1 MLNEKPLDDFDWKSR
16 LEELDSLP
24 GESTWEKHE
33 TWEKLHKRLH
43 GNSNPRNAAWHWM
56 AASCLLFILILPL
69 RNNTKAPLVVKIK
82 NNTNKSDV
90 PVARSLSLPMK
101 KNDPAI
107 SGIIEK
113 RQTEKK
119 VSGKLLNT
127 DHHFTASG
135 NNHKPE
141 VYITVNPA
149 VKEPEQIVKTVAP
162 VDTTI
167 TKTSPIFVKKK
178 LRVIHI
184 NELGQPVEE
193 NNKYDRYVDHQP
205 FYRRLTNQNA
215 FYDSPVSAH
224 SFTNDLLKIKLTPQ
238 N

>member
-1 MLNEKPLDDFDWKSR
+1 MLNEKPLDDFDWKSI

-24 GESTWEKHE
+24 GESTWVKHE

-43 GNSNPRNAAWHWM
+43 GNNSPRNAVWYWM
-56 AASCLLFILILPL
+56 VASCLLLILILPL

-82 NNTNKSDV
+82 SNPNKGSV

-119 VSGKLLNT
+119 VSGKLLNN
-127 DHHFTASG
+127 DHHFTAS
-135 NNHKPE
+135 NNNKKPE
-141 VYITVNPA
+141 VYITVSPA
-149 VKEPEQIVKTVAP
+149 VKEPEQIVKTVVP
-162 VDTTI
+162 IDTIVTMA
-167 TKTSPIFVKKK
+167 SPIFVKKK
-178 LRVIHI
+178 LRVVHI

-193 NNKYDRYVDHQP
+193 NSKDDRYVEHQSL
-205 FYRRLTNQNA
+205 YRRLTNQNA
-215 FYDSPVSAH
+215 FYNSPASATT
-224 SFTNDLLKIKLTPQ
+224 FTKELLKIKLTPQ